1 MLFTWRKKETIRP
14 IRIANDVFFSRVRKM
29 IRPIKSHRRVGL
41 RQNSRHFRCLQF
53 AVPPLYNLKFE
64 GEKTERNVSL
74 YFLSELSLSYMLLF
88 IFKPVILLK
97 ILHFYLILYIQKKK
111 VILLVIPGLLH
122 ILTLIII
129 FTKRFLISLLIYFV
143 FFVISWCVVAYFGIL
158 K

>member
-1 MLFTWRKKETIRP
+1 MKNIEE
-14 IRIANDVFFSRVRKM
+14 S
-29 IRPIKSHRRVGL
+29 
-41 RQNSRHFRCLQF
+41 RQN
-53 AVPPLYNLKFE
+53 NIE

>member
-1 MLFTWRKKETIRP
+1 MKNIEE
-14 IRIANDVFFSRVRKM
+14 S
-29 IRPIKSHRRVGL
+29 
-41 RQNSRHFRCLQF
+41 RQN
-53 AVPPLYNLKFE
+53 NIE
-64 GEKTERNVSL
+64 GEKTERDVSL

-88 IFKPVILLK
+88 IFKPVVLLK
-97 ILHFYLILYIQKKK
+97 ILNFYLIFYIQKKK
-111 VILLVIPGLLH
+111 AILLVTPGLLH

>member
-1 MLFTWRKKETIRP
+1 MKNIEE
-14 IRIANDVFFSRVRKM
+14 S
-29 IRPIKSHRRVGL
+29 
-41 RQNSRHFRCLQF
+41 RQN
-53 AVPPLYNLKFE
+53 NIE

-88 IFKPVILLK
+88 IFKPVVLLK
-97 ILHFYLILYIQKKK
+97 ILHFYLIFYIQKKK

-143 FFVISWCVVAYFGIL
+143 FFVIAWCVVAYFGIL

>member
-1 MLFTWRKKETIRP
+1 MKNIEE
-14 IRIANDVFFSRVRKM
+14 S
-29 IRPIKSHRRVGL
+29 
-41 RQNSRHFRCLQF
+41 RQN
-53 AVPPLYNLKFE
+53 NIE

-88 IFKPVILLK
+88 VFKPVILLK

-143 FFVISWCVVAYFGIL
+143 FFVISWCVVAYFSIL

>member
-1 MLFTWRKKETIRP
+1 MKNIEE
-14 IRIANDVFFSRVRKM
+14 S
-29 IRPIKSHRRVGL
+29 
-41 RQNSRHFRCLQF
+41 RQN
-53 AVPPLYNLKFE
+53 NIE
-64 GEKTERNVSL
+64 GEKTERDVSL

-88 IFKPVILLK
+88 IFKPVVLLK
-97 ILHFYLILYIQKKK
+97 ILHFYLIFYIQKKK

-143 FFVISWCVVAYFGIL
+143 FFVISWCVAAYFGIL

>member
-1 MLFTWRKKETIRP
+1 MKNIEE
-14 IRIANDVFFSRVRKM
+14 S
-29 IRPIKSHRRVGL
+29 
-41 RQNSRHFRCLQF
+41 RQN
-53 AVPPLYNLKFE
+53 NIE
-64 GEKTERNVSL
+64 GEKTERDVSL

-97 ILHFYLILYIQKKK
+97 ILHFYLILDIQKKK
-111 VILLVIPGLLH
+111 LILLVIPGLLH

-143 FFVISWCVVAYFGIL
+143 FFVISWCVAAYFGIL

>member
-1 MLFTWRKKETIRP
+1 MKNIEE
-14 IRIANDVFFSRVRKM
+14 S
-29 IRPIKSHRRVGL
+29 
-41 RQNSRHFRCLQF
+41 RQN
-53 AVPPLYNLKFE
+53 NIE
-64 GEKTERNVSL
+64 GEKTERDVSL
-74 YFLSELSLSYMLLF
+74 YFLSELSLSYMILF

-129 FTKRFLISLLIYFV
+129 FTKRFLINLLIYFV

>member
-1 MLFTWRKKETIRP
+1 MKNIEE
-14 IRIANDVFFSRVRKM
+14 S
-29 IRPIKSHRRVGL
+29 
-41 RQNSRHFRCLQF
+41 RQN
-53 AVPPLYNLKFE
+53 NIE
-64 GEKTERNVSL
+64 GEKTERDVSL

>member
-1 MLFTWRKKETIRP
+1 MENIEE
-14 IRIANDVFFSRVRKM
+14 S
-29 IRPIKSHRRVGL
+29 
-41 RQNSRHFRCLQF
+41 RQN
-53 AVPPLYNLKFE
+53 NIE
-64 GEKTERNVSL
+64 GEKTERDVSL

-97 ILHFYLILYIQKKK
+97 ILHFYLILDIQKKK
-111 VILLVIPGLLH
+111 LILLVIPGLLH

-143 FFVISWCVVAYFGIL
+143 FFVISWCVAAYFGIL

>member
-1 MLFTWRKKETIRP
+1 MKNIEE
-14 IRIANDVFFSRVRKM
+14 S
-29 IRPIKSHRRVGL
+29 
-41 RQNSRHFRCLQF
+41 RQN
-53 AVPPLYNLKFE
+53 NIE
-64 GEKTERNVSL
+64 GEKTERDVSL

-143 FFVISWCVVAYFGIL
+143 FFVISWCVAAYFGIL

>member
-1 MLFTWRKKETIRP
+1 MKNIEE
-14 IRIANDVFFSRVRKM
+14 S
-29 IRPIKSHRRVGL
+29 
-41 RQNSRHFRCLQF
+41 RQN
-53 AVPPLYNLKFE
+53 NIE
-64 GEKTERNVSL
+64 GEKTERDVSL

-111 VILLVIPGLLH
+111 LILLEIPGLLH

-143 FFVISWCVVAYFGIL
+143 FFVISWCVAAYFGIL

>member
-1 MLFTWRKKETIRP
+1 MKNVEE
-14 IRIANDVFFSRVRKM
+14 S
-29 IRPIKSHRRVGL
+29 
-41 RQNSRHFRCLQF
+41 RQN
-53 AVPPLYNLKFE
+53 NIE
-64 GEKTERNVSL
+64 GEKTERDASL

-111 VILLVIPGLLH
+111 LILLVIPGLLH

-143 FFVISWCVVAYFGIL
+143 FFVISWCVAAYFGIL

>member
-1 MLFTWRKKETIRP
+1 MKNIEE
-14 IRIANDVFFSRVRKM
+14 S
-29 IRPIKSHRRVGL
+29 
-41 RQNSRHFRCLQF
+41 RQN
-53 AVPPLYNLKFE
+53 NIE
-64 GEKTERNVSL
+64 GEKTERDVSL

-111 VILLVIPGLLH
+111 LILLVIPGLLH

-143 FFVISWCVVAYFGIL
+143 FFVISWCVAAYFGIL